1 MDRAI
6 FSKEKSITYYFKRA
20 LHIILKDINKTLD
33 EISVGTG
40 IKRQSLFNKLNEVT
54 RFKQHEY
61 QKLLEVL
68 GITDEVLED
77 FAQGS
82 LIEFLLKKGA

>member
-1 MDRAI
+1 MKVQWIELSPQQR
-6 FSKEKSITYYFKRA
+6 KA
-20 LHIILKDINKTLD
+20 LHIILKDMDKTFD
-33 EISVGTG
+33 EISAG
-40 IKRQSLFNKLNEVT
+40 IGFKRQSLFNKLNEVT

-61 QKLLEVL
+61 QKLLEML

-82 LIEFLLKKGA
+82 LIEFLLKKEI

>member
-1 MDRAI
+1 MKIERVEL
-6 FSKEKSITYYFKRA
+6 SPQKRKA
-20 LHIILKDINKTLD
+20 LHIILKDLSKSFD
-33 EISVGTG
+33 EISVDIGLS
-40 IKRQSLFNKLNEVT
+40 KPSLFNKLKGYKK
-54 RFKQHEY
+54 FKRHEY
-61 QKLLEVL
+61 IRLLEIL

>member
-1 MDRAI
+1 MKVEWSEI
-6 FSKEKSITYYFKRA
+6 SPQKRKV
-20 LHIILKDINKTLD
+20 LHIILKDMDKTFD
-33 EISVGTG
+33 EISADIG
-40 IKRQSLFNKLNEVT
+40 ISKTSLFNKLKGYKK
-54 RFKQHEY
+54 FKKHEY
-61 QKLLEVL
+61 RRLLEVL

>member
-1 MDRAI
+1 MKVEWSEI
-6 FSKEKSITYYFKRA
+6 SPQKRKV
-20 LHIILKDINKTLD
+20 LHIILKDMDKTFD
-33 EISVGTG
+33 EISADIG
-40 IKRQSLFNKLNEVT
+40 ISKPSLFNKLKGYKK
-54 RFKQHEY
+54 FKKHEY
-61 QKLLEVL
+61 RRLLEVL

>member
-1 MDRAI
+1 MKVQWI
-6 FSKEKSITYYFKRA
+6 ELSSQKRKA
-20 LHIILKDINKTLD
+20 LHIILKDIGKTFD
-33 EISVGTG
+33 EISVDIG
-40 IKRQSLFNKLNEVT
+40 ISRPSLFNKLKGYKK
-54 RFKQHEY
+54 FKKHEY
-61 QKLLEVL
+61 RRLLEVL